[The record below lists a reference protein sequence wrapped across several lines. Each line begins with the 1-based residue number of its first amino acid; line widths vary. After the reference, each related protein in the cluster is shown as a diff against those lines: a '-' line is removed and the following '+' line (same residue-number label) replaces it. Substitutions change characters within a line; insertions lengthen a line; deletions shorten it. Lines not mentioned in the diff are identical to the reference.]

1 MHFDKIFHNA
11 KIKFPSKV
19 FLEPRCLSVKKAIDA
34 FKNKDEQFAHLN
46 TDDVEKVAKLIEE
59 KKTWFNFSAWAGKVI

>member
-11 KIKFPSKV
+11 TIKFPSKV

-34 FKNKDEQFAHLN
+34 FKNKDVHTNKKRSKIEGMHL
-46 TDDVEKVAKLIEE
+46 D
-59 KKTWFNFSAWAGKVI
+59 